1 MTKKIKRRVFFAVLL
16 LFAAIPAFRVT
27 AQTTVPGS
35 TTFDT
40 SGFPLW
46 AKDIRR
52 WEIIA
57 FGSYPFTMF
66 TATFFMDTYRWID
79 NNGMS
84 WSAEGRRYAP
94 WPLKSAGAVDMS
106 NQQHE
111 MTLIIAAGLSV
122 AIAFTDL
129 IIVQI
134 KRQKARRIAE
144 NMPPGTAI
152 IIKKPWPENQAGQND
167 GSDNANNGAADNGAA
182 NGAADNGAANGAAD
196 NGAAN
201 GTADNG
207 AAAPGD
213 VSAP

>member
-1 MTKKIKRRVFFAVLL
+1 MTEKMKGRVFFAVLL

-27 AQTTVPGS
+27 AQTTGPGS

-40 SGFPLW
+40 SDFPLW
-46 AKDIRR
+46 AKAIRR

-66 TATFFMDTYRWID
+66 TATFFMDTYRWVE

-84 WSAEGRRYAP
+84 WSDEGRRYAP
-94 WPLKSAGAVDMS
+94 WPFKSAGAVDMS
-106 NQQHE
+106 NHQHE

-152 IIKKPWPENQAGQND
+152 IIKRPWPEDQAGRND
-167 GSDNANNGAADNGAA
+167 EPDNANNGASDNSTAG
-182 NGAADNGAANGAAD
+182 NGT
-196 NGAAN
+196 AN
-201 GTADNG
+201 GTA
-207 AAAPGD
+207 APGD
-213 VSAP
+213 FSAP